1 MMDDPDVDVFLRGVG
16 AEPAADVLV
25 AWRCD
30 LRDHGDRPYRE
41 ALLRLAPPQPEECVT
56 LSIGRARALLA
67 ALNADPRARARFAAG
82 VLDEP
87 DVEGA
92 RGDRPLASSE
102 LSYFYVVLR
111 GGEHHENVPLSPGD
125 IVVLPAHVGGYARAT
140 INHASTSPV
149 EDVGPDL
156 LAARGEHGTRT
167 APFSRLNDDVFDAL
181 KWRPHQRRL
190 LLRAAQRA
198 ADPTAGDHEGAVGN
212 VASMLAKAIDAE
224 PEQLGSA
231 EGAQLDVREVTPL
244 IDLFGEDMVDIA
256 SEDEPDEDE
265 WDEDGESDEDAAEMF
280 EGEHAPRRHAYVLV
294 RRRELM
300 ADELRSASSKPP
312 TLDAHARAVRG
323 RVDAY
328 ASRAEL
334 PASVAAALVIAARVH
349 DHGKSD
355 PRMQAFYRGGN
366 ATLGDAV
373 LAKSEFGTA
382 DLRTARAARVAAGMP
397 RYLRH
402 EVESVAVLCSAL
414 AADDVDGLPVDLD
427 RELVLHLVGTHHG
440 LGRPVPR
447 LPHGGAPARTYRADA
462 EGIVGRA
469 CGDGLR
475 AWGDGAWLERFLN
488 VTERYGPWGSAY
500 FGALLVLA
508 DRTVSAEGS

>member
-1 MMDDPDVDVFLRGVG
+1 MMDDPDIDVFLRGVD

-92 RGDRPLASSE
+92 RGDTPLAQPE

-111 GGEHHENVPLSPGD
+111 GGEHHENAPLCPGD
-125 IVVLPAHVGGYARAT
+125 IVVLPSGLGGYARAT
-140 INHASTSPV
+140 VNHASTSPV

-156 LAARGEHGTRT
+156 LAARRVPGTPI
-167 APFSRLNDDVFDAL
+167 APFWRLNCDVFDAL
-181 KWRPHQRRL
+181 GWPRRRQL
-190 LLRAAQRA
+190 MRAAQGA
-198 ADPTAGDHEGAVGN
+198 ADPTANDRDHVAGN
-212 VASMLAKAIDAE
+212 VADLLATTIGAE
-224 PEQLGSA
+224 PVQLGLA
-231 EGAQLDVREVTPL
+231 ESVQLDVREVTPML
-244 IDLFGEDMVDIA
+244 DIFGEDMIDVAPEDDDDDEA
-256 SEDEPDEDE
+256 DDDEPEL
-265 WDEDGESDEDAAEMF
+265 F
-280 EGEHAPRRHAYVLV
+280 EGERAPGRAYVLV

-300 ADELRSASSKPP
+300 ADELRSASSEPP
-312 TLDAHARAVRG
+312 TLDAHARAVR
-323 RVDAY
+323 RRIDAY
-328 ASRAEL
+328 AGRAEL
-334 PASVAAALVIAARVH
+334 PAGVAAALVLAARVH

-366 ATLGDAV
+366 ARLGDAV

-414 AADDVDGLPVDLD
+414 AADDVDGLPTDLD

-469 CGDGLR
+469 RGDGLR